1 MPDTSQAQA
10 QAQARAIGAAELG
23 SSFKAGSGR
32 LLERK
37 NRLFVYNRLF
47 KIACIA
53 SAAFVC
59 IILFS
64 ILFFMFRTGVLT
76 FADVSPLTFFF
87 STDWTP
93 EMESYGAFVFIFG
106 TFALTLLTLAMAVP
120 LSIVIAVFLAEVAP
134 IWLRNALRPIL
145 DLLVGIPSVVYG
157 FLGLTVLIPL
167 LRDVTGTNM
176 GDGLLAA
183 AIVLTIMVLPT
194 ISRISDDA
202 ISAVPKKY
210 RDASYA
216 LGGTRFQ
223 TVFKVIIPS
232 ARSGIMYAVI
242 LGMARAIGETMA
254 VVMVIGNTPQLADSL
269 FKPTGVLTSNI
280 VLQIQNV
287 PFDSTWNNALYLMG
301 FILLVISLLMIVG
314 VRMLQGRGANG

>member
-1 MPDTSQAQA
+1 MESTVP
-10 QAQARAIGAAELG
+10 ARLPSSGASELG
-23 SSFKAGSGR
+23 GSIKSGSGKSFD
-32 LLERK
+32 RK
-37 NRLFVYNRLF
+37 NRLLFYNRLF

-59 IILFS
+59 VILFG

-76 FADVSPLTFFF
+76 FQDVSPATFFL

-93 EMESYGAFVFIFG
+93 ENESYGAFVFIFG
-106 TFALTLLTLAMAVP
+106 TFALTALTLVISVP
-120 LSIVIAVFLAEVAP
+120 LSIVVAVFLAEMAP
-134 IWLRNALRPIL
+134 KWLRNFLRPVL

-157 FLGLTVLIPL
+157 FLGMTILIPL

-176 GDGLLAA
+176 GDGILAA

-202 ISAVPKKY
+202 ISAVPRKY
-210 RDASYA
+210 KDASYA
-216 LGGTRFQ
+216 LGATRFQ
-223 TVFKVIIPS
+223 TVFKVVIPA

-254 VVMVIGNTPQLADSL
+254 VVMVIGNTPQLANAL
-269 FKPTGVLTSNI
+269 FKPTSVLTSNI
-280 VLQIQNV
+280 VMQIANV
-287 PFDSTWNNALYLMG
+287 PFDSTWNYALYMMG
-301 FILLVISLLMIVG
+301 FLLLVISLLMIVL
-314 VRMLQGRGANG
+314 VRLLQRKGAQL